1 MPTHWVL
8 ARFQRFIFLKIA
20 GMVLA
25 SSIASSTVAQVPQ
38 AWSWSADHPEASF
51 QNGNAS
57 TERLFQVLKQRDAI
71 DMKQMPLKR
80 AMQHLSEQF
89 GIQILIDAKGLEE
102 ETVSV
107 EDPVDISLSDI
118 PLGNALHWILSPL
131 NLTYSIQ
138 SEVLLITS
146 FKYSSECLVIYDVTS
161 ITVGQE
167 STNARRRALDLDGI
181 MRLIGSS
188 ISVDQWQNAGG
199 TSMIEGF
206 RDRVGRRCLAVRAP
220 LETHQMIEA
229 FFTVLCR
236 NHSSVRTIGDSDRLT
251 RGLPVSKSG
260 VRTSNLRRA
269 MP

>member
-1 MPTHWVL
+1 
-8 ARFQRFIFLKIA
+8 
-20 GMVLA
+20 MVLA

-38 AWSWSADHPEASF
+38 VWSWSADHPEASF

-71 DMKQMPLKR
+71 DIKQMPLKR

-131 NLTYSIQ
+131 NLTYSIH

-146 FKYSSECLVIYDVTS
+146 SSYSSECLVIYDVTS

-167 STNARRRALDLDGI
+167 STNAI
-181 MRLIGSS
+181 MRLVDRN
-188 ISVDQWQNAGG
+188 ISADQWENSGG
-199 TSMIEGF
+199 TSTMECF
-206 RDRVGRRCLAVRAP
+206 CDRAGRRYLVIRAP
-220 LETHQMIEA
+220 LETHQMIVA

-236 NHSSVRTIGDSDRLT
+236 NNATVRTVGNADRST
-251 RGLPVSKSG
+251 RELPVSKSS
-260 VRTSNLRRA
+260 VRPSNLRRA
-269 MP
+269 IP